1 VSKPKSTGTGAASIF
16 DHMSNLTDKK
26 KPWNSISSVDQK
38 SFTPFIIN
46 RWLSM
51 NIDFIEVVNELQ
63 RYTIGQLSPAETYKL
78 YYEFLLETALTTTSL
93 WYHTTESLFVRKIDI
108 VTTVTVAPTIM
119 ILSITKNNYY
129 PLFFN
134 SLICVGYFYMSVS
147 GTMKDHFLYVH
158 IPALMSQLSSS
169 LRFA

>member
-1 VSKPKSTGTGAASIF
+1 MTRSEYKNQRILACFVAYYFCYIAFK
-16 DHMSNLTDKK
+16 
-26 KPWNSISSVDQK
+26 
-38 SFTPFIIN
+38 
-46 RWLSM
+46 
-51 NIDFIEVVNELQ
+51 NE
-63 RYTIGQLSPAETYKL
+63 L